1 VAFYTPDD
9 KTVEDVERSMLN
21 YAIRQI
27 RNQHET
33 INDNSPLRVYFE
45 ILNSLYQAN
54 ILKDRRM
61 FMIEY
66 DALGART
73 LILRFDTI
81 YSFYKEKY
89 IQIYRRTPPDKS
101 TLLAELLRFL
111 DKPAEMVVRQHRFGS
126 LSSDDD
132 KTFGVKGCVFC
143 DYTLLA
149 DKYSLD
155 LESRSYE

>member
-1 VAFYTPDD
+1 
-9 KTVEDVERSMLN
+9 MLN

-61 FMIEY
+61 YMLEY

-126 LSSDDD
+126 ISSDED

-143 DYTLLA
+143 DYNILA